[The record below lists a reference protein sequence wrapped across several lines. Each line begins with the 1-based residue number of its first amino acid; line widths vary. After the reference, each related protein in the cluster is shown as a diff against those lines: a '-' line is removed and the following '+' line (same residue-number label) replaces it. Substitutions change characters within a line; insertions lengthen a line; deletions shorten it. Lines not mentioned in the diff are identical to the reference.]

1 MEMTVGRLPSG
12 AVCPLPRCL
21 PPGAVCPLP
30 LAPQPLGWVGRLRG
44 WMARHPSLST
54 AIVYGGLYTLAE
66 LSQQHIRARATT
78 GQPPVLDTTSLG
90 RYAVMGTVVFPPIMN
105 KWYTW
110 IDRTFPSTSTRV
122 VTKKLFMDQFL
133 FTPWVVVI
141 FYVGMATLE
150 GRQGRAR
157 SLAIAKK
164 ESLG

>member
-66 LSQQHIRARATT
+66 LSQQHVMSITT
-78 GQPPVLDTTSLG
+78 TNSTNTPTTTIAILPP
-90 RYAVMGTVVFPPIMN
+90 
-105 KWYTW
+105 
-110 IDRTFPSTSTRV
+110 
-122 VTKKLFMDQFL
+122 
-133 FTPWVVVI
+133 
-141 FYVGMATLE
+141 
-150 GRQGRAR
+150 
-157 SLAIAKK
+157 
-164 ESLG
+164 